1 MWSGP
6 LFEFFSSLF
15 ALSLT
20 NEAWVANV
28 WNPEGKGGG
37 WTPLFSRAFIDW
49 ELDSMERFL

>member
-20 NEAWVANV
+20 NEAWMANV
-28 WNPEGKGGG
+28 WNPEGNGGG
-37 WTPLFSRAFIDW
+37 WIFFFSLGPLMIGS
-49 ELDSMERFL
+49 